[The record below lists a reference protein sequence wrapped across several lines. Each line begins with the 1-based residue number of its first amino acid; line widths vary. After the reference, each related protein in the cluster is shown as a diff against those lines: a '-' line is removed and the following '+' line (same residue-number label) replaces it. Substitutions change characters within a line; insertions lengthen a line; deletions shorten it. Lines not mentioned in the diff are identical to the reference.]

1 MRKFLICSGYGFA
14 DSLSASAS
22 GRPILIVDNS
32 LSSEQLT
39 YLKSINSRK
48 YTIIGG
54 YISVS
59 RTVEGTLKGMGT
71 TARVFGEDRYRTST
85 EIAKFFFKKP
95 NSVVI
100 GYGDNFPD
108 GLCGGVL
115 AEKLGAPLLLING
128 NNTESASEYVKSNSI
143 KEQIVLGGKTFIPD
157 SALNAIIR

>member
-1 MRKFLICSGYGFA
+1 MICSGYGFA

-59 RTVEGTLKGMGT
+59 RTVEVTLKGMGT
-71 TARVFGEDRYRTST
+71 QQEYLEKTDIELQQKLQSFSLKNL
-85 EIAKFFFKKP
+85 IA
-95 NSVVI
+95 
-100 GYGDNFPD
+100 
-108 GLCGGVL
+108 
-115 AEKLGAPLLLING
+115 
-128 NNTESASEYVKSNSI
+128 
-143 KEQIVLGGKTFIPD
+143 
-157 SALNAIIR
+157 